1 MKIGCVLM
9 AAGFGRRFGGNK
21 LQMEFDGGSSLIRCA
36 LSAIPGEKLER
47 VVVVTQYP
55 EIEKLTRQYGFTPL
69 PNLHPEIGQ
78 SESIRIGLSALSDCD
93 AVMFQVAD
101 QPRLQKETVAQLI
114 DFAADHPDRIV
125 GLGHNGRRGN
135 PCIFPARFYPELM
148 ALTGDQGGRA
158 VILNH
163 EAELLLL
170 EVSPAQ
176 LLDID
181 TPQQL
186 ENLS

>member
-21 LQMEFDGGSSLIRCA
+21 LQVEFDGGLSLIECA
-36 LSAIPGEKLER
+36 LSAIPGEKLEQ

-55 EIEKLTRQYGFTPL
+55 EIEELAKKYGFTSL
-69 PNLHPEIGQ
+69 PNPHPEIGQ
-78 SESIRIGLSALSDCD
+78 SESIRIGLEALWDCD

-101 QPRLQKETVAQLI
+101 QPKLQKETVARLI

-125 GLGHNGRRGN
+125 GLGHNGHRGN
-135 PCIFPARFYPELM
+135 PCIFPSRLYPELM
-148 ALTGDQGGRA
+148 ALTGDHGGRS
-158 VILNH
+158 VILTH
-163 EAELLLL
+163 EEELLLL
-170 EVSPAQ
+170 EVSPTQ

-181 TPQQL
+181 TPEQL
-186 ENLS
+186 QDL